1 MEEANATDNDP
12 GLSPVEATTYDLMK
26 PGDFRTWPIS
36 DRLSAAPAMLHP
48 SERRAISYFA
58 AKAYQ
63 FCRTGGIFVDAGS
76 FAGGS
81 LVAAIEGVERV
92 APSLDAVGAGGVFR

>member
-48 SERRAISYFA
+48 SERRAI
-58 AKAYQ
+58 
-63 FCRTGGIFVDAGS
+63 
-76 FAGGS
+76 
-81 LVAAIEGVERV
+81 
-92 APSLDAVGAGGVFR
+92 